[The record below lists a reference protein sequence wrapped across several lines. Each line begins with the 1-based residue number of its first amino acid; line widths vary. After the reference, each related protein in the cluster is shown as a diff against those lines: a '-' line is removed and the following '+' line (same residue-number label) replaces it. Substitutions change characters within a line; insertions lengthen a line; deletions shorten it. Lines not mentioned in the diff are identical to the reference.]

1 MYEQSKKV
9 TTMDEKLRQSLLSRR
24 ALLYQQIH
32 LSIIFEDNFIQNLG
46 RRGLLE
52 FQDETLDEI
61 ILVERKLGLRI

>member
-1 MYEQSKKV
+1 
-9 TTMDEKLRQSLLSRR
+9 MDEKLRQSLLSRR

-32 LSIIFEDNFIQNLG
+32 LSVIFEDNFIQNLG

-61 ILVERKLGLRI
+61 ILTERKLGLRI

>member
-9 TTMDEKLRQSLLSRR
+9 TAMDEKLRQSLLSRR

-32 LSIIFEDNFIQNLG
+32 LSVIFEDNFIQNLG